1 MTRTSRRRIP
11 SASYAMTGAPGPA
24 IRDADAAIPHMVTD
38 LPAPYRLPYSL
49 ELIPGAWMVA
59 ADLNEVP

>member
-1 MTRTSRRRIP
+1 
-11 SASYAMTGAPGPA
+11 
-24 IRDADAAIPHMVTD
+24 MVTD